1 MSLFQKIMCFKW
13 MIPMPTRVEVFV
25 VRKEKRGSSLLVF
38 HKLSFNINKL
48 EIANKKR
55 CHSHTM

>member
-48 EIANKKR
+48 EIANKKS